1 MWRILVMKV
10 TIEVQQNLDQ
20 KVFDLTLAVKGKQL
34 NQDQMMHII
43 FLGKIAIRRTYIFSL
58 R

>member
-10 TIEVQQNLDQ
+10 TIEVQQNLGQ
-20 KVFDLTLAVKGKQL
+20 KAFGLILVVIGKRL

-43 FLGKIAIRRTYIFSL
+43 FWGKAGVPSTYFFSST
-58 R
+58 